1 VTPSPFARKL
11 RYRSQ
16 AMLAALPVRIL
27 RDTVSGIFWAIFG
40 IVFSTLVLPLPEE
53 VALLYAGWTAHSGSI
68 SLPGAFIAS
77 FSAVMI
83 GDTLSYFVGRAF
95 LPRLLA
101 SRFGRRL
108 VSPAL
113 RRWAEDLVQRHGFR
127 TVLLGRFL
135 VALRGPVYLAVGA
148 ARYPALR
155 FLVLNGLVGLVEVS
169 IVVYAGYLFGLSHE
183 LAHEL
188 RWIEGG
194 IGVLIAATLI
204 VPFLF
209 KRHLERKHAVA

>member
-1 VTPSPFARKL
+1 MTG
-11 RYRSQ
+11 
-16 AMLAALPVRIL
+16 
-27 RDTVSGIFWAIFG
+27 TFWAIFG

-53 VALLYAGWTAHSGSI
+53 AALLGAGWAAHSGSI

-77 FSAVMI
+77 YSAVMI
-83 GDTLSYFVGRAF
+83 GDALSYIVGRAF

-101 SRFGRRL
+101 SRFGSRL

-113 RRWAEDLVQRHGFR
+113 RRWSEELVQRHGFR
-127 TVLLGRFL
+127 AILLGRFL

-148 ARYPALR
+148 ARYPAGR
-155 FLVLNGLVGLVEVS
+155 FLLLNGLVGLLEVS
-169 IVVYAGYLFGLSHE
+169 IVVYTGYLFGLSHE

-188 RWIEGG
+188 RWIEAG
-194 IGVLIAATLI
+194 IGLLIAATLV
-204 VPFLF
+204 VPLLF

>member
-1 VTPSPFARKL
+1 MTGTFL
-11 RYRSQ
+11 
-16 AMLAALPVRIL
+16 
-27 RDTVSGIFWAIFG
+27 AIFG

-53 VALLYAGWTAHSGSI
+53 VALLYAGWAAHSGSI

-77 FSAVMI
+77 YSAVMI
-83 GDTLSYFVGRAF
+83 GDTLSYIAGRAF

-101 SRFGRRL
+101 SRIGSRL
-108 VSPAL
+108 VSPPL

-127 TVLLGRFL
+127 AILLGRFL

-148 ARYPALR
+148 ARYPASR
-155 FLVLNGLVGLVEVS
+155 FIALNGLVGLIEVS
-169 IVVYAGYLFGLSHE
+169 IVVYIGYLFGLSHE

-194 IGVLIAATLI
+194 IAVLIAASLI
-204 VPFLF
+204 VPILF
-209 KRHLERKHAVA
+209 RRHLERKHAVA